1 MPSHAAEPGTTIS
14 ETRMYWFLDAQAS
27 SILPLILASVLWA
40 SGGWLIVSAAFRL
53 RQDERVVVGAGV
65 GLALHLAAANLLAH
79 VLPSGAA
86 FAVSAILVF
95 GLGLGLCL
103 RARPICDV
111 GDLRR
116 AWPQIVAW
124 ALLAL
129 VFVLI
134 GRGLGILDDR
144 KNLALISLMAN
155 GHVPPPFYMD
165 AATPFKYHY
174 GSQLLGAELMSL
186 GGMAPWS
193 AFDGSKGILG
203 GLAIVLSWH
212 LGRRLTH
219 RAAGGY
225 AMAALMAFASGARWL
240 LLLAPSG
247 WIAAASET
255 IQLWGSGADTA
266 SSLAAALTSTWT
278 VSGGP
283 PVGIPF
289 AFVNGMNE
297 PLVLGIQAGTAPL
310 ARSLLL
316 LLLLTLRRE
325 RTPWA
330 TLVWTSTLALL
341 ALTWETDFLVYGGTL
356 LALGICLRI
365 FRRGAHLGRS
375 LKWAAASVVA
385 AGVIALV
392 QGGTLTEIA
401 RGVLGWSAGTGA
413 GLSLRW
419 PPALISA
426 HLGVLRPDRP
436 FELMVALAEA
446 GPVLLVAPLS
456 LLLLRRSALRRY
468 ELAALAMSAPLAA
481 LIPCVVAYAVDRDIT
496 RFTSYAMVAWFVLA
510 VPALWILGRRLRK
523 VPVVQ
528 VGIVWGAAAILAGV
542 VVFGALLS
550 AAGSS
555 VFSEAI
561 APVDAAM
568 TRAAWGK
575 LDPQAMVLDSHPYR
589 AVIVTGLRTR
599 STRTDFEPYA
609 TWSALV
615 ARPDPVAI
623 ADAGY
628 RYAYIDS
635 WWWQAMTGE
644 EQASFRSGCVV
655 EVASDHDQGQNG
667 DRWLFDLRACASG

>member
-1 MPSHAAEPGTTIS
+1 
-14 ETRMYWFLDAQAS
+14 MYWFLDGQATS
-27 SILPLILASVLWA
+27 VLPLIVACLLWA
-40 SGGWLIVSAAFRL
+40 SGGWLIVSAALRL
-53 RQDERVVVGAGV
+53 QPGERAIVGAGV
-65 GLALHLAAANLLAH
+65 GLALHLVAANLLAH
-79 VLPSGAA
+79 LLPSESA

-95 GLGLGLCL
+95 ALGLGLCL
-103 RARPICDV
+103 GARPMCDL
-111 GDLRR
+111 GDVRR

-144 KNLALISLMAN
+144 KNLALISLMAT
-155 GHVPPPFYMD
+155 GHIPPPFYMD
-165 AATPFKYHY
+165 ASTPFKYHY

-186 GGMAPWS
+186 GGMTPWS

-203 GLAIVLSWH
+203 GLSIVLAWL

-225 AMAALMAFASGARWL
+225 AMAALVAFASGARWL
-240 LLLAPSG
+240 LLLAPAG
-247 WIAAASET
+247 WIDSASKT

-266 SSLAAALTSTWT
+266 ANLAAALASTWT

-310 ARSLLL
+310 ARSLVFI
-316 LLLLTLRRE
+316 LLLTLRRE
-325 RTPWA
+325 RTAWA

-341 ALTWETDFLVYGGTL
+341 ALTWETDYLVFGGTL
-356 LALGICLRI
+356 LALVFFLGV
-365 FRRGAHLGRS
+365 FRRGTFPVRS
-375 LKWAAASVVA
+375 LGWVAASVLA
-385 AGVIALV
+385 AGVIALL
-392 QGGTLTEIA
+392 QGGTLTEIM
-401 RGVLGWSAGTGA
+401 RGVLGWGTGTGTELA

-419 PPALISA
+419 PPAIISA
-426 HLGVLRPDRP
+426 HLGILHPERP
-436 FELMVALAEA
+436 FELIVALAEA
-446 GPVLLVAPLS
+446 GPVLIAIPLS
-456 LLLLRRSALRRY
+456 LFLLRRSGWRRY
-468 ELAALAMSAPLAA
+468 ELAALAVSAPLAA
-481 LIPCVVAYAVDRDIT
+481 LIPCIAEYAVDRDVT
-496 RFTSYAMVAWFVLA
+496 RFTTYAFVAWFMLA
-510 VPALWILGRRLRK
+510 VPMLWILARRLRSQA
-523 VPVVQ
+523 VVHL
-528 VGIVWGAAAILAGV
+528 GRLWGAASIVGGV

-550 AAGSS
+550 AVRTS

-575 LDPQAMVLDSHPYR
+575 LDPMSMILDSHPYR
-589 AVIVTGLRTR
+589 AVVVTGLRTR
-599 STRTDFEPYA
+599 STTTDFEPFA

-615 ARPDPVAI
+615 AEPEPAAI

-628 RYAYIDS
+628 RYVYVDS
-635 WWWQAMTGE
+635 LWWRAMTDTQ
-644 EQASFRSGCVV
+644 QASFRAGCAV
-655 EVASDHDQGQNG
+655 EVASSHDQGRNG
-667 DRWLFDLRACASG
+667 DRWLFDLQACASF